1 MAKRVKFPLNMGKKD
16 GTNED
21 IMVRNLN
28 ELKENYNTEKV
39 MWYFSEGKL
48 LTWLED
54 RYCDDEAEQVR
65 ELMEQ
70 DCKDAV
76 KVGKIFGVEIKEDI
90 DVEKLEIRRER
101 LEKLRNITGDDE
113 ILNNVDYVA
122 FSQNELVDLLD
133 EEAKVIYLCGE
144 NFRIP
149 MSVKNVR
156 CVGVNNP
163 PVSISGTGDII
174 RENNEK
180 FVEKEKGISIERCK
194 IPDEILTEIMKKA
207 NDSLVIE
214 KYGTS
219 EDLSKNYAPKNTV
232 IENTEDFVTDVY
244 GSTVCLRKYIGTTT
258 NVMIPN
264 KFTKIGTAAF
274 SMCENIESVL
284 IQDSVTEI
292 ESYAFMQCTNLK
304 SLTFSKNI
312 TAINESS
319 FYGCKSLANVYIPYG
334 VTIINDNAFNGCYN
348 LQNVYLPNTVCKI
361 GKDVFDWCQNIKVT
375 YKNRTYGSEEI
386 NDLYNAVN
394 NIPQSPK
401 INTNDFEIVHDGGK
415 VCLKKYKGNSEVV
428 KIPAEVNIIGR
439 EAFYNCKGVKQI
451 IIPDS
456 VFEIGGWAF
465 SKCENLESINISDR
479 VTKIDYNTFEDCKS
493 LKALTIPNTLT
504 EIKSNAFYGCDKYNF
519 KVYYRG
525 RAYTAQNFDILYGYI
540 NR

>member
-1 MAKRVKFPLNMGKKD
+1 MAKRVKFPLNMGTKS
-16 GTNED
+16 GTDED
-21 IMVRNLN
+21 IMVRNIE
-28 ELKENYNTEKV
+28 ELKENYNTQKV
-39 MWYFSEGKL
+39 MWYFREGKL

-54 RYCDDEAEQVR
+54 RYCDDEAEQIR

-70 DCKDAV
+70 DCKNAV

-90 DVEKLEIRRER
+90 DVEEIENRRKK
-101 LEKLRNITGDDE
+101 LEKLRDITGDDE
-113 ILNNVDYVA
+113 ILNNVDCVV
-122 FSQNELVDLLD
+122 FSQDELVDLLD

-156 CVGVNNP
+156 YVGVNNP
-163 PVSISGTGDII
+163 PVSISGTGDIM

-194 IPDEILTEIMKKA
+194 IPDEIVTEIMKKA

-219 EDLSKNYAPKNTV
+219 EDLSKNYALQNTA
-232 IENTEDFVTDVY
+232 IENAEDFVTDVY
-244 GSTVCLRKYIGTTT
+244 GSTVCLRKYTGTTT

-284 IQDSVTEI
+284 IQDNVTEI
-292 ESYAFMQCTNLK
+292 ESYTFMQCINLK

-319 FYGCKSLANVYIPYG
+319 FYGCKSLKNVYIPYG
-334 VTIINDNAFNGCYN
+334 VTIIDDNAFNGCYN
-348 LQNVYLPNTVCKI
+348 LQNVYLPDTVCKI

-375 YKNRTYGSEEI
+375 YKNRTYGYDEI
-386 NDLYNAVN
+386 NALYNAIN
-394 NIPQSPK
+394 NIPQPQE
-401 INTNDFEIVHDGGK
+401 INKGDFEIVRDGGK
-415 VCLKKYKGNSEVV
+415 VCLKKYKGISEIV
-428 KIPAEVNIIGR
+428 KIPDEVNVIGR

-451 IIPDS
+451 IVPDS

-465 SKCENLESINISDR
+465 SKCENLESINIPNG

-493 LKALTIPNTLT
+493 LKAIIFPNDLR